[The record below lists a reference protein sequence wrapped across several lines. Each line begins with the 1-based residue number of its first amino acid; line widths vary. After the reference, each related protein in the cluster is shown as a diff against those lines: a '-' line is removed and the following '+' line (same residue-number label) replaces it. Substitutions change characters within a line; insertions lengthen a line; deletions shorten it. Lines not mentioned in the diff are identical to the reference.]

1 MSAPTTYKRTTY
13 KQPVSRL
20 WFTKKRT
27 YFIFVLRELS
37 SIFVGWFAVFL
48 MIMLFAIGRGEA
60 AYQNFLNWAASPV
73 IVVVNVVA
81 LAFLILHTVTW
92 FVLTSQATELR
103 IGGRQVPRVKM
114 VNVAGRIVP
123 AATVVRVGGRRIPPG
138 MVIASQYAGLIVVS
152 AFIIWLV
159 LR

>member
-13 KQPVSRL
+13 RQPVSRL
-20 WFTKKRT
+20 WFLKKRT
-27 YFIFVLRELS
+27 YFVFVLRELS
-37 SIFVGWFAVFL
+37 SIFVGWSAVFL
-48 MIMLFAIGRGEA
+48 MIMLFAVGRGEA

-73 IVVVNVVA
+73 VVVVNVVA
-81 LAFLILHTVTW
+81 LAFLVLHTVTW
-92 FVLTSQATELR
+92 FALTPQAMEVRL
-103 IGGRQVPRVKM
+103 GGRQVSRVKM

-138 MVIASQYAGLIVVS
+138 MIIASQYAGLIVVS
-152 AFIIWLV
+152 AFLIWLV